1 MSEGNLYM
9 NERKKLPE
17 LTACSLKWI
26 AAITMLID
34 HIGAIFYPDI
44 LGFRIVGR
52 IAFPIFAFLIAEGFR
67 HTHDLRKYMLR
78 MLVFACVSE
87 IPFDLAFFGTWFAPG
102 HQNVM
107 FTFFLALILLERL
120 EKIYSAGGRILAFIA
135 GMALAY
141 VLRTDYNYFGILL
154 VGLYANFALC
164 KERWKRV
171 FPTYLNMLA
180 ESVQMWGILAAV
192 PLYFYGGKEGRKMKY
207 FFYVFYPGHL
217 LVLYFIKYG
226 KGV

>member
-1 MSEGNLYM
+1 M
-9 NERKKLPE
+9 NERKQLPE

-52 IAFPIFAFLIAEGFR
+52 IAFPIFAFLIVEGFR

-87 IPFDLAFFGTWFAPG
+87 IPFDLAFFGIWFAPG

-107 FTFFLALILLERL
+107 FTFFLALILLESL
-120 EKIYSAGGRILAFIA
+120 EKIYSAGWRILAFIA

-154 VGLYANFALC
+154 VCLYANFALC

-171 FPTYLNMLA
+171 FPTFLNVLA
-180 ESVQMWGILAAV
+180 GSVQIWGILAAV

-207 FFYVFYPGHL
+207 FFYIFYPGHL